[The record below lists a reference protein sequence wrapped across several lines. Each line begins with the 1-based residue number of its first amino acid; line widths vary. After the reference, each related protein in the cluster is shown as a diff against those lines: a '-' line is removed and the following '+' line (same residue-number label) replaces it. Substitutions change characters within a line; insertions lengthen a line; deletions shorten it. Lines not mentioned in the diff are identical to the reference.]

1 MCLQLI
7 PSALD
12 MPDVQLDRSNRL
24 KIAIGLSGDFIYK
37 YLEKLEKT
45 STATLAS
52 ANYTHKIATL

>member
-1 MCLQLI
+1 
-7 PSALD
+7 